1 MNKFKTI
8 VFHSTFILLVLFSAC
23 SSNSK
28 VDDFLDK
35 YESSVEKWEKIADS
49 GNFSIDDITEMSKD
63 NLELSSSGEK
73 LKGDTE
79 WTDSQKQR
87 FIDLASR
94 FSKAMMKMSK
104 SKPNFNY

>member
-1 MNKFKTI
+1 MKKFSTI
-8 VFHSTFILLVLFSAC
+8 FFHGTFFLLFLFSAC

-28 VDDFLDK
+28 VDNFLDK

-63 NLELSSSGEK
+63 YLELSSAGEK

-79 WTDSQKQR
+79 WTDSQKRR

-104 SKPNFNY
+104 KQPNFNY